1 MTRERLKH
9 IGEISNLWG
18 QGIAQMK
25 VKIKASKMK
34 KARKTELVTM
44 LDSIP
49 VDIKKGLFDL
59 YLAYCSYVYRYHQL

>member
-1 MTRERLKH
+1 
-9 IGEISNLWG
+9 
-18 QGIAQMK
+18 MK

-34 KARKTELVTM
+34 KARKSELVTM

-49 VDIKKGLFDL
+49 VDIKKGLVDL